1 LYENPHIHT
10 KDAEGPCP
18 QLVLIGKKKVA
29 CSQWLGRETEVGLL
43 GFLGKGP
50 RRSRKRDAA
59 ILGKEKRHC
68 T

>member
-1 LYENPHIHT
+1 M
-10 KDAEGPCP
+10 
-18 QLVLIGKKKVA
+18 VLIGKKKVA